1 MPLLAR
7 LFIKAHVLLYQLSG
21 GKLGST
27 MRGHPVIILST
38 RGRKT
43 GALRHVPVAPY
54 VEGNDMYVIAS
65 LGGAPKNP
73 GWYHNLKATPEV
85 EVQLG
90 GEHWKARAIDLPEP
104 EREQVWQRVV
114 AAMPGFGDYQKK
126 TTRKIPVI
134 RLARAA

>member
-1 MPLLAR
+1 MPFFAR

-21 GKLGST
+21 GKLGSS

-38 RGRKT
+38 RGRKS
-43 GALRHVPVAPY
+43 GSVRHVPVAPH
-54 VEGNDMYVIAS
+54 VEGDDMYIIAS

-73 GWYHNLKATPEV
+73 GWYHNLKADPEV
-85 EVQLG
+85 EVQLRDQR
-90 GEHWKARAIDLPEP
+90 WKAKAIDLPEP

-114 AAMPGFGDYQKK
+114 AAMPGFGEYQKK

>member
-21 GKLGST
+21 GKLGTT
-27 MRGHPVIILST
+27 MRGHRVLILTT
-38 RGRKT
+38 RGRKS
-43 GALRHVPVAPY
+43 GSVRHVPVAPL
-54 VEGNDMYVIAS
+54 VEGDDLYIIAS

-73 GWYHNLKATPEV
+73 GWYHKLKANPEV

-90 GEHWKARAIDLPEP
+90 DQHWKAKAIDLPEP

-114 AAMPGFGDYQKK
+114 AAMPGFAEYQQK
-126 TTRKIPVI
+126 TTRKIPVV

>member
-7 LFIKAHVLLYQLSG
+7 LFIKAHVLLYRLSG
-21 GKLGST
+21 GKLGRT
-27 MRGHPVIILST
+27 MRGQRVLVLTT

-43 GALRHVPVAPY
+43 GSARHVPLAPLF
-54 VEGNDMYVIAS
+54 EGDDIFIIAS
-65 LGGAPKNP
+65 MGGAPKNP
-73 GWYHNLKATPEV
+73 AWYHNLKANPEV

-90 GEHWKARAIDLPEP
+90 DQHWKAKAIDLPEP

-114 AAMPGFGDYQKK
+114 AAMPGFAEYQQK
-126 TTRKIPVI
+126 TTRKIPVV